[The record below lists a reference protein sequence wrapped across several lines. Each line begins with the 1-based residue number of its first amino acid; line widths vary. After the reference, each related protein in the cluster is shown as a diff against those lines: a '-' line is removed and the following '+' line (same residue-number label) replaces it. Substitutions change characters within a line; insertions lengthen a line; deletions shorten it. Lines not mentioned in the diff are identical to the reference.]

1 MIKAPFTEVQVK
13 VLNTYQKL
21 DYVHPYTCG
30 GENCERQ
37 KRDDQGKLIATT
49 DGWICPCGKY
59 EQKWAHDV
67 IIHKQK
73 IVFVADIADDID
85 DTIAIEYLA
94 IIGILE
100 CVVLDGKSRDTIR
113 EAELEKLGVVFKTE
127 IPIGTKIIFCGG
139 SLTKVNEFIKENK
152 LDLLVANGGFAGTNI
167 VKAENILHK
176 FRNKEKIRTYNF
188 NLDIDSAL
196 SVLSSQNVNEIILV
210 SKNVCHSEL
219 NCIGKLHK
227 DLFLF
232 KYKLDSGKRLHDLLM
247 VKEGVNFISGN
258 NTICNYEQ
266 IQPVCEKRLPDNMS
280 IWGSELSNTS
290 NIFISVSLQTK

>member
-1 MIKAPFTEVQVK
+1 MIKAPFTEDQVK

-94 IIGILE
+94 IIGIL
-100 CVVLDGKSRDTIR
+100 
-113 EAELEKLGVVFKTE
+113 
-127 IPIGTKIIFCGG
+127 
-139 SLTKVNEFIKENK
+139 
-152 LDLLVANGGFAGTNI
+152 
-167 VKAENILHK
+167 
-176 FRNKEKIRTYNF
+176 
-188 NLDIDSAL
+188 
-196 SVLSSQNVNEIILV
+196 
-210 SKNVCHSEL
+210 
-219 NCIGKLHK
+219 
-227 DLFLF
+227 
-232 KYKLDSGKRLHDLLM
+232 
-247 VKEGVNFISGN
+247 
-258 NTICNYEQ
+258 
-266 IQPVCEKRLPDNMS
+266 
-280 IWGSELSNTS
+280 
-290 NIFISVSLQTK
+290 